1 MVNSNQICLV
11 KGIFKITF
19 LFFLFLVSPLLS
31 KAQTNIV
38 FGAAQWES
46 YKKILKQENVGV
58 VAHQASLFEPKTHLI
73 DTLLSLKVNIKKVFA
88 PEHGFR
94 GDADAG
100 ESVRDQKDI
109 KTGLPILSLYGIN
122 KKPSQESLEDISVM
136 LFDLQDVGVRFYT
149 YLSTL
154 HYVMEACAENEI
166 PLIILDRPNPNA
178 HYIDGPVLEEDCK
191 SFVGMHPVPIVYGMT
206 IGEYAK
212 MINEEGWLN
221 NGIKCDLRVVPLK
234 NYTHQTEYEIPLR
247 PSPNLPNAH
256 SIALYPSLCLLEP
269 TVISV
274 GRGTEMQF
282 QIYGHPKLPKTNFSF
297 TPLPN
302 FGSKNPKFK
311 GQLCNGVDLR
321 NIERQKKIE
330 LQWLIQ
336 AYRDFPDKENFFKK
350 GFFRIAGNKKLKKQL
365 AQGMSEQ
372 QIRKTWEKDL
382 EKFKNIRK
390 KYLIYP

>member
-1 MVNSNQICLV
+1 MI
-11 KGIFKITF
+11 GTFKITV
-19 LFFLFLVSPLLS
+19 LFFLLLGRQILCI
-31 KAQTNIV
+31 AQTQIV
-38 FGAAQWES
+38 PGAAQWES
-46 YKKILKQENVGV
+46 YIKILGKENIGV
-58 VAHQASLFEPKTHLI
+58 VAHQASLVNHKTHLI
-73 DTLLSLKVNIKKVFA
+73 DTLLSLGVNITKVFA

-100 ESVRDQKDI
+100 ESVADQKDL
-109 KTGLPILSLYGIN
+109 KTGLPILSLYGSN
-122 KKPSQESLEDISVM
+122 KKPSEESLEGINIM

-154 HYVMEACAENEI
+154 HYVMEACAENGI

-178 HYIDGPVLEEDCK
+178 HYTDGPILEEDCK
-191 SFVGMHPVPIVYGMT
+191 SFVGMHPVPIVSGMT

-212 MINEEGWLN
+212 MINGEGWLSD
-221 NGIKCDLRVVPLK
+221 GIQCDLRVVPLK
-234 NYTHQTEYEIPLR
+234 NYTHQTTYEIPLR

-282 QIYGHPKLPKTNFSF
+282 QIYGHPQLPETNFSF
-297 TPLPN
+297 TPRPN
-302 FGSKNPKFK
+302 YGSKNPKLK
-311 GQLCNGVDLR
+311 DQLCHGVDLR
-321 NIERQKKIE
+321 NFERPKKIE

-336 AYRDFPDKENFFKK
+336 AHRDFPDKEHFFKK
-350 GFFRIAGNKKLKKQL
+350 GFYRIAGNKKLQKQL
-365 AQGMSEQ
+365 AQGMNEQ

-382 EKFKNIRK
+382 EKFKKTRK

>member
-1 MVNSNQICLV
+1 M

-19 LFFLFLVSPLLS
+19 LFFLFLGNTLVSI
-31 KAQTNIV
+31 AQTHIV
-38 FGAAQWES
+38 YGATQLES
-46 YKKILKQENVGV
+46 YNKILQKENVGI
-58 VAHQASLFEPKTHLI
+58 VAHQASLFDPKTHLI
-73 DTLLSLKVNIKKVFA
+73 DTLLSLNVNIIKVFA

-100 ESVRDQKDI
+100 ENVDDQKDL
-109 KTGLPILSLYGIN
+109 KTGLPILSLYGSN
-122 KKPSQESLEDISVM
+122 KKPSKESLKGISIM

-166 PLIILDRPNPNA
+166 PLIVLDRPNPNA
-178 HYIDGPVLEEDCK
+178 NYIDGPVLEEDCK
-191 SFVGMHPVPIVYGMT
+191 SFVGMHSVPIVYGMT

-212 MINEEGWLN
+212 MINGEGWLSD
-221 NGIKCDLRVVPLK
+221 GIKCDLRVVPLK
-234 NYTHQTEYEIPLR
+234 NYTHQTPFEIPLR

-282 QIYGHPKLPKTNFSF
+282 QIYGHPELPKTNFSF
-297 TPLPN
+297 TPIPN
-302 FGSKNPKFK
+302 YGSKNPKLK
-311 GQLCNGVDLR
+311 NQLCHGTDLR
-321 NIERQKKIE
+321 NIDYPKKIE

-336 AYRDFPDKENFFKK
+336 AYSDFQDKEHFFKK
-350 GFFRIAGNKKLKKQL
+350 GFNRIAGNKSLQMQL
-365 AQGMSEQ
+365 AQGLGEE

-382 EKFKNIRK
+382 EKFQNIRK

>member
-1 MVNSNQICLV
+1 MI
-11 KGIFKITF
+11 GTFKITV
-19 LFFLFLVSPLLS
+19 LFFLLLGRQILCI
-31 KAQTNIV
+31 AQTQIV
-38 FGAAQWES
+38 PGAAQWES
-46 YKKILKQENVGV
+46 YIKILGKENIGV
-58 VAHQASLFEPKTHLI
+58 VAHQASLVNHKTHLI
-73 DTLLSLKVNIKKVFA
+73 DTLLSLEVNITKVFA

-100 ESVRDQKDI
+100 ESVADQKDL
-109 KTGLPILSLYGIN
+109 KTGLPILSLYGSN
-122 KKPSQESLEDISVM
+122 KKPSEESLEGINIM

-154 HYVMEACAENEI
+154 HYVMEACAENGI

-178 HYIDGPVLEEDCK
+178 HYTDGPILEEDCK
-191 SFVGMHPVPIVYGMT
+191 SFVGMHPVPIVSGMT

-212 MINEEGWLN
+212 MINGEGWLSD
-221 NGIKCDLRVVPLK
+221 GIQCDLRVVPLK
-234 NYTHQTEYEIPLR
+234 NYTHQTTYEIPLR

-282 QIYGHPKLPKTNFSF
+282 QIYGHPQLPETNFSF
-297 TPLPN
+297 TPRPN
-302 FGSKNPKFK
+302 YGSKNPKLK
-311 GQLCNGVDLR
+311 DQLCHGVDLR
-321 NIERQKKIE
+321 NFERPKKIE

-336 AYRDFPDKENFFKK
+336 AHRDFPDKEHFFKK
-350 GFFRIAGNKKLKKQL
+350 GFYRIAGNKKLQKQL
-365 AQGMSEQ
+365 AQGMNEK

-382 EKFKNIRK
+382 EKFKKTRK

>member
-1 MVNSNQICLV
+1 MSISQSHI
-11 KGIFKITF
+11 I
-19 LFFLFLVSPLLS
+19 P
-31 KAQTNIV
+31 
-38 FGAAQWES
+38 GAVQWES
-46 YKKILKQENVGV
+46 YKKIVAQENVGV
-58 VAHQASLFEPKTHLI
+58 VAHQASLFDSETHLI

-94 GDADAG
+94 GNADAG
-100 ESVRDQKDI
+100 ESVADQKDQ
-109 KTGLPILSLYGIN
+109 KTGLPILSLYGKN
-122 KKPSQESLEDISVM
+122 KKPSQESLKGLTLM

-154 HYVMEACAENEI
+154 HYVMEACAENGI

-178 HYIDGPVLEEDCK
+178 HYNDGPVLEQDCT

-212 MINEEGWLN
+212 MINGEGWLSK
-221 NGIKCDLRVVPLK
+221 GIKCNLTVIPID
-234 NYTHQTEYEIPLR
+234 NYTHQTPYEIPLR

-282 QIYGHPKLPKTNFSF
+282 QIYGHPELPKTEFYF
-297 TPLPN
+297 TPKPN
-302 FGSKNPKFK
+302 YGSKNPKLK
-311 GQLCNGVDLR
+311 GQLCHGVDLR
-321 NIERQKKIE
+321 NFERPKKIE
-330 LQWLIQ
+330 LQWLIDTYQ
-336 AYRDFPDKENFFKK
+336 KFPHKAHFFKK
-350 GFFRIAGNKKLKKQL
+350 GFYRIAGNKRLQNQL

-382 EKFKNIRK
+382 KKFKNIRK

>member
-1 MVNSNQICLV
+1 M

-19 LFFLFLVSPLLS
+19 LFFIFLGNFHVSI
-31 KAQTNIV
+31 AQTSNIQ
-38 FGAAQWES
+38 GAAQWKS
-46 YKKILKQENVGV
+46 YLELLEQENVGV
-58 VAHQASLFEPKTHLI
+58 VAHQASLVNPDTHLI

-100 ESVRDQKDI
+100 ESVTDQKDL
-109 KTGLPILSLYGIN
+109 KTGLPILSLYGSN
-122 KKPSQESLEDISVM
+122 KKPPKQSLEGLSVM

-154 HYVMEACAENEI
+154 HYVMEACAENGI

-178 HYIDGPVLEEDCK
+178 HYTDGPILEEDCK
-191 SFVGMHPVPIVYGMT
+191 SFVGMHPVPIVPGMT

-212 MINEEGWLN
+212 MINGERWLSQ
-221 NGIKCDLRVVPLK
+221 GIQCDLTVIPIK
-234 NYTHQTEYEIPLR
+234 NYTHKTAYEIPIR

-282 QIYGHPKLPKTNFSF
+282 QIYGHPELPQTEFSF
-297 TPLPN
+297 TPQPN
-302 FGSKNPKFK
+302 YGSKNPKLK
-311 GQLCNGVDLR
+311 GQLSHGVDLR
-321 NIERQKKIE
+321 NFERPKKIE

-336 AYRDFPDKENFFKK
+336 AHRDFPDKIHFFKK
-350 GFFRIAGNKKLKKQL
+350 GFYRIAGNKRLKKQL
-365 AQGMSEQ
+365 SQGMNEQ
-372 QIRKTWEKDL
+372 QIRKTWEKGL
-382 EKFKNIRK
+382 EKFRKIRK

>member
-1 MVNSNQICLV
+1 MVSI
-11 KGIFKITF
+11 
-19 LFFLFLVSPLLS
+19 
-31 KAQTNIV
+31 AQTHIV
-38 FGAAQWES
+38 YGATQLES
-46 YKKILKQENVGV
+46 YNKILQQKNVGV
-58 VAHQASLFEPKTHLI
+58 VAHQASLLDPKTHLI
-73 DTLLSLKVNIKKVFA
+73 DTLLSLNVNIIKVFA

-100 ESVRDQKDI
+100 ENVDDQKDL
-109 KTGLPILSLYGIN
+109 KTGLPILSLYGSN
-122 KKPSQESLEDISVM
+122 KKPSKESLKGISIM

-154 HYVMEACAENEI
+154 PYVMEACAENQS
-166 PLIILDRPNPNA
+166 PLIVLDRPNPNA
-178 HYIDGPVLEEDCK
+178 NYIDGPVLEEDCK
-191 SFVGMHPVPIVYGMT
+191 SFVGMHSVPIVYGMT

-212 MINEEGWLN
+212 MINGEGWLSD
-221 NGIKCDLRVVPLK
+221 GIKCDLRVVPLK
-234 NYTHQTEYEIPLR
+234 NYTHQTPFEIPLR

-297 TPLPN
+297 TPIPN
-302 FGSKNPKFK
+302 YGSKNPKLQN
-311 GQLCNGVDLR
+311 QLCHGSDLR
-321 NIERQKKIE
+321 NIDYPKKIE

-336 AYRDFPDKENFFKK
+336 AYRDFPDKEHFFKK
-350 GFFRIAGNKKLKKQL
+350 GFNRIAGNKMLQMQL
-365 AQGMSEQ
+365 AQGLGEE

-382 EKFKNIRK
+382 EKFQNIRK

>member
-1 MVNSNQICLV
+1 MTV
-11 KGIFKITF
+11 
-19 LFFLFLVSPLLS
+19 LFFLLLGRQILCI
-31 KAQTNIV
+31 AQTQIV
-38 FGAAQWES
+38 PGAAQWES
-46 YKKILKQENVGV
+46 YIKILGKENIGV
-58 VAHQASLFEPKTHLI
+58 VAHQASLVNHKTHLI
-73 DTLLSLKVNIKKVFA
+73 DTLLSLEVNITKVFA

-100 ESVRDQKDI
+100 ESVADQKDL
-109 KTGLPILSLYGIN
+109 KTGLPILSLYGSN
-122 KKPSQESLEDISVM
+122 KKPSEESLEGINIM

-154 HYVMEACAENEI
+154 HYVMEACAENGI

-178 HYIDGPVLEEDCK
+178 HYTDGPILEEDCK
-191 SFVGMHPVPIVYGMT
+191 SFVGMHPVPIVSGMT

-212 MINEEGWLN
+212 MINGEGWLSD
-221 NGIKCDLRVVPLK
+221 GIQCDLRVVPLK
-234 NYTHQTEYEIPLR
+234 NYTHQTTYEIPLR

-282 QIYGHPKLPKTNFSF
+282 QIYGHPQLPETNFSF
-297 TPLPN
+297 TPRPN
-302 FGSKNPKFK
+302 YGSKNPKLK
-311 GQLCNGVDLR
+311 DQLCHGVDLR
-321 NIERQKKIE
+321 NFERPKKIE

-336 AYRDFPDKENFFKK
+336 AHRDFPDKEHFFKK
-350 GFFRIAGNKKLKKQL
+350 GFYRIAGNKKLQKQL
-365 AQGMSEQ
+365 AQGMNEQ

-382 EKFKNIRK
+382 EKFKKTRK

>member
-1 MVNSNQICLV
+1 VI
-11 KGIFKITF
+11 GTFKITV
-19 LFFLFLVSPLLS
+19 LFFLLLGRQILCI
-31 KAQTNIV
+31 AQTQIV
-38 FGAAQWES
+38 PGAAQWES
-46 YKKILKQENVGV
+46 YIKILGKENIGV
-58 VAHQASLFEPKTHLI
+58 VAHQASLVNHKTHLI
-73 DTLLSLKVNIKKVFA
+73 DTLLSLEVNITKVFA

-100 ESVRDQKDI
+100 ESVADQKDL
-109 KTGLPILSLYGIN
+109 KTGLPILSLYGSN
-122 KKPSQESLEDISVM
+122 KKPSEESLEGINIM

-154 HYVMEACAENEI
+154 HYVMEACAENGI

-178 HYIDGPVLEEDCK
+178 HYTDGPILEEDCK
-191 SFVGMHPVPIVYGMT
+191 SFVGMHPVPIVSGMT

-212 MINEEGWLN
+212 MINGEGWLSD
-221 NGIKCDLRVVPLK
+221 GIQCDLRVVPLK
-234 NYTHQTEYEIPLR
+234 NYTHQTTYEIPLR

-282 QIYGHPKLPKTNFSF
+282 QIYGHPQLPETNFSF
-297 TPLPN
+297 TPRPN
-302 FGSKNPKFK
+302 YGSKNPKLK
-311 GQLCNGVDLR
+311 DQLCHGVDLR
-321 NIERQKKIE
+321 NFERPKKIE

-336 AYRDFPDKENFFKK
+336 AHRDFPDKEHFFKK
-350 GFFRIAGNKKLKKQL
+350 GFYRIAGNKKLQKQL
-365 AQGMSEQ
+365 AQGMNEQ

-382 EKFKNIRK
+382 EKFKKTRK